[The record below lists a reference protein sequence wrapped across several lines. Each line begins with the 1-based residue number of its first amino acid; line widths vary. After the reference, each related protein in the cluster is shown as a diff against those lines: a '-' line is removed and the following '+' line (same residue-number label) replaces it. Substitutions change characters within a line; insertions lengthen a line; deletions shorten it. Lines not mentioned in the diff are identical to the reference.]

1 MSIIRFIRSLY
12 LSTRLFYALAV
23 VAVIFLFSYWIN
35 AFYAV
40 GWISLW
46 GLFLLVLIDIV
57 SLFQKSNG
65 IIAERHLPEKFSN
78 SDINDVPVSIKN
90 NYGFTIN
97 VKTVD
102 EIPVQFQKRDFH
114 KEITIPAKTRK
125 KFSYGLQPYERGEYF
140 FGNLNLYVNSRIN
153 LVAKRYKFEKDQM
166 VKVYP
171 SFIQMKK
178 YAFLAIDNKL
188 SQFGLKKIRRL
199 GHTMEFEQIKD
210 YVAGDDVRT
219 INWKATAKRASL
231 MINQYQDEKSQPIYS
246 VIDGSRIMKMP
257 FENLTLLD
265 YAINSTLAFS
275 NVALKKGDKTGML
288 TFGNTILNHLAPSNK
303 KTHLNTIMEVLYN
316 IDTKFLD
323 SDFGRLYAEVKRK
336 ITHRSLL
343 LLYTN
348 FEHMSGLQRQLPYLK
363 GIARQHVLVVIF
375 FENTELREL
384 VDDKAGNTIEIYNK
398 AIAQKFE
405 YDKKLMVKE
414 LEKHGIQTILT
425 RPENLTINTIN
436 KYLEIKARGIL

>member
-23 VAVIFLFSYWIN
+23 VAVIFIFSYWIN

-78 SDINDVPVSIKN
+78 SDINDVQVSIKN

-97 VKTVD
+97 VKTID

-114 KEITIPAKTRK
+114 KEIKIPAKTRK
-125 KFSYGLQPYERGEYF
+125 KFSYGLQPYERGEYV

-288 TFGNTILNHLAPSNK
+288 TFSNTILNHLAPSNK

-384 VDDKAGNTIEIYNK
+384 VDDKAANTIEIYNK